1 MDFRSKLPSL
11 TRFQAITWIKVS
23 LIAGLLEGAVT
34 FAVGCMIMAFQGESH
49 GQGLSSLALG
59 SLSAFMSC
67 LPLGLF
73 SLICSGGR
81 KNPFSEK
88 KRIIIQASIGLAIS
102 LWIVQSVSIVSCAW
116 INLYSPYPWILVV
129 WNNIVVVILFSCS
142 IFLMSKNPK
151 CCQYSVIARGSFVKM
166 TIYLIVCCIP
176 LIWLIHAIGGSFY
189 YTFYDFI
196 VERQAKPCFYNHPTP
211 YEKALLYAIATSI
224 SIWSMPMFFSFA
236 RKRLEMT
243 RGSLLLQVL
252 TMSSVFA
259 ILIITVNVIGPC
271 MGMSPLAGSDWA
283 SVISWTSLVFWLWL
297 AWKYFQGE

>member
-88 KRIIIQASIGLAIS
+88 KK
-102 LWIVQSVSIVSCAW
+102 
-116 INLYSPYPWILVV
+116 NNYSSEHRTCDFLVDCTERKHC
-129 WNNIVVVILFSCS
+129 VVRV
-142 IFLMSKNPK
+142 
-151 CCQYSVIARGSFVKM
+151 
-166 TIYLIVCCIP
+166 
-176 LIWLIHAIGGSFY
+176 
-189 YTFYDFI
+189 D
-196 VERQAKPCFYNHPTP
+196 
-211 YEKALLYAIATSI
+211 
-224 SIWSMPMFFSFA
+224 
-236 RKRLEMT
+236 
-243 RGSLLLQVL
+243 
-252 TMSSVFA
+252 
-259 ILIITVNVIGPC
+259 
-271 MGMSPLAGSDWA
+271 
-283 SVISWTSLVFWLWL
+283 
-297 AWKYFQGE
+297 